1 MKITKLM
8 IQSYLIALT
17 IIIILAMMD
26 SDPII
31 SFSSLLLDVLIMSVL
46 CWTMVV
52 FPISILASRLMTKNE
67 KQRANS

>member
-1 MKITKLM
+1 M
-8 IQSYLIALT
+8 INSYMIALA
-17 IIIILAMMD
+17 IVIILAIID

-31 SFSSLLLDVLIMSVL
+31 SFESLLLDVLIMSVL

-52 FPISILASRLMTKNE
+52 FPIFILVSRIKTKNE

>member
-1 MKITKLM
+1 M

-17 IIIILAMMD
+17 IVIILAMMD

-31 SFSSLLLDVLIMSVL
+31 SFSGLLLDVLIMSFL
-46 CWTMVV
+46 CWLVV
-52 FPISILASRLMTKNE
+52 FPISILVSRIKTNYE

>member
-1 MKITKLM
+1 MKKIM

-17 IIIILAMMD
+17 IVTILAMMD

-31 SFSSLLLDVLIMSVL
+31 SISSLLLDVLIMSVL
-46 CWTMVV
+46 CWLMV
-52 FPISILASRLMTKNE
+52 FPISILVSRIKTNYE

>member
-1 MKITKLM
+1 MKKIM
-8 IQSYLIALT
+8 INSYLIALA
-17 IIIILAMMD
+17 IVIILAMID

-31 SFSSLLLDVLIMSVL
+31 SFASLLLDVLIMSVL

-52 FPISILASRLMTKNE
+52 FPISILVSRIKTKNE

>member
-1 MKITKLM
+1 M

-52 FPISILASRLMTKNE
+52 FPISILASRLKTK
-67 KQRANS
+67 R